1 MDHFGKP
8 VAFCVLLVAGTLI
21 ATGCGKGR
29 TQEAV
34 LSDSLVVGSWLEA
47 PPREI
52 PSARRAQ
59 TVAREFVRHITIN
72 ADKTFVFSLRNLD
85 GSLTK
90 EDKKVEGTWTIDSA
104 QNLVVLTVTNNPF
117 KASETGYDWVPEA
130 LSEMAEK
137 EIAGQGKTDVIY
149 ATDLTGRSAKLVR
162 Q

>member
-1 MDHFGKP
+1 MNHFGKP
-8 VAFCVLLVAGTLI
+8 VTFCVLLVAGTLI

-34 LSDSLVVGSWLEA
+34 LSDSLVVGSWLEP
-47 PPREI
+47 PPREM

-72 ADKTFVFSLRNLD
+72 ADKTFVFSLRTLD
-85 GSLTK
+85 GGPTK
-90 EDKKVEGTWTIDSA
+90 DDKKVEGTWAIDSA
-104 QNLVVLTVTNNPF
+104 QNMVILTVTKNPF
-117 KASETGYDWVPEA
+117 KSNETGYDWVPET

-137 EIAGQGKTDVIY
+137 EIAGQGQTDIMY
-149 ATDLTGRSAKLVR
+149 AMDLGGRSAKLVR